1 MGYQSFYTKHIKRVF
16 DIVISLIAILVLS
29 PILLIVAVLVKTK
42 LGSPI
47 IFRQQRPGL
56 NENVF
61 EMMKFRSMTDEKDE
75 DGNLLPDDVRLT
87 SFGKVLRATSL
98 DELPEV
104 FNILKGDMSIIGP
117 RPLLVSYL
125 PLYNNDQRKRH
136 LVRPGLTGYAQV
148 NGRNAQTWEQR
159 FKYDL
164 EYIEDV
170 SLFIDIKILFKTVI
184 TVLKREGVADE
195 GTATKEPFKGNR

>member
-1 MGYQSFYTKHIKRVF
+1 MGYQSFYTKYIKRLL
-16 DIVISLIAILVLS
+16 DIVIALIAIIFLS

-42 LGSPI
+42 LGSPV

-75 DGNLLPDDVRLT
+75 DGNLLSDDVRLT
-87 SFGKVLRATSL
+87 SFGKALRATSL
-98 DELPEV
+98 DELPEL
-104 FNILKGDMSIIGP
+104 FNILEGDMSIIGP

-125 PLYNNDQRKRH
+125 PLYDTNQRKRH

-159 FKYDL
+159 FKYDVK
-164 EYIEDV
+164 YIENV
-170 SLFIDIKILFKTVI
+170 SLLFDIKILFKSVI
-184 TVLKREGVADE
+184 TVLKKDGVSDE
-195 GTATKEPFKGNR
+195 GTATKEPYRGNR